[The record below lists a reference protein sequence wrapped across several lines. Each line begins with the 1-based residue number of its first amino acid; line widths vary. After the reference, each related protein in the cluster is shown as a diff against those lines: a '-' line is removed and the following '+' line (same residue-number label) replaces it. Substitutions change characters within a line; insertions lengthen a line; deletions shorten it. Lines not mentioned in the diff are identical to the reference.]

1 MIDLIK
7 REIRLVALI
16 AVAIILLVVCIW
28 FLTQWMSLTDDK
40 DALETQRM
48 TAEVNLGI
56 TRAQYDLDVL
66 RAEEAELLRSP
77 EFPSSFP
84 IVNLSLFFAEGTTQT
99 RVTLVEIEPPVQ
111 IGTEVIN
118 GKSYPAYETKVTVT
132 GTLNQIV
139 AFLKYLEG
147 GAFTSLK
154 VTDLSII
161 ADTAEFTVV
170 VISQS

>member
-16 AVAIILLVVCIW
+16 AVAIILLAVCIL
-28 FLTQWMSLTDDK
+28 FLTQWMSLNDDK

-48 TAEVNLGI
+48 TAEVNLNI
-56 TRAQYDLDVL
+56 TRAQYDLNAL

-84 IVNLSLFFAEGTTQT
+84 IVNLSLFFAEGAIMHHI
-99 RVTLVEIEPPVQ
+99 TLDKVEPPVR

-118 GKSYPAYETKVTVT
+118 GKSYPAYETKVTVRGSMT
-132 GTLNQIV
+132 YMV
-139 AFLKYLEG
+139 SFLKYLES

-154 VTDLSII
+154 ITDLDMTTGE
-161 ADTAEFTVV
+161 AVFTVV
-170 VISQS
+170 VVSQH